1 MILYLKNFIESK
13 GLGTISIT
21 HTGIK
26 EIERLIENSKSDS
39 FSKLYEIINSITR
52 NEIDSIHE
60 IQKLRYTILR
70 TAYDLS
76 YQNKK
81 ILNIFTIG
89 QPLGIE
95 KEKLE
100 RIFFYLEHEGLS
112 MFML

>member
-1 MILYLKNFIESK
+1 MYIYFRPLSESLSSNEIKTETLKKYIEILITKNFIESK
-13 GLGTISIT
+13 ALGTISIT

-26 EIERLIENSKSDS
+26 EIERLIENSKNDS
-39 FSKLYEIINSITR
+39 FSKLYEIVNSITR

-81 ILNIFTIG
+81 ILNIFKIG
-89 QPLGIE
+89 W
-95 KEKLE
+95 
-100 RIFFYLEHEGLS
+100 
-112 MFML
+112 